1 MNTELK
7 KSEGTSILSHMLNG
21 TTKPFK
27 AKVET
32 FSPTTK
38 VEKNSFFP
46 TLSILPEETFSPTLS
61 ILPEDQ
67 TDYEKEWLETNK
79 WIDEITSKEID
90 YLYNKIKIHVLPS
103 KPIFIPKKRLLDGTI
118 KINYPF

>member
-7 KSEGTSILSHMLNG
+7 KSERTSILSHMLNG
-21 TTKPFK
+21 TTTKPFK
-27 AKVET
+27 VKVET
-32 FSPTTK
+32 FSQTIN
-38 VEKNSFFP
+38 VEKKKNFFP
-46 TLSILPEETFSPTLS
+46 TLSIIPEE
-61 ILPEDQ
+61 
-67 TDYEKEWLETNK
+67 TDYEKEWLENNK

-118 KINYPF
+118 